1 MVGFLDSVS
10 WICLVVGPVFCI
22 IGGVGLLR
30 LPDFYTRTHAAGIT
44 DTLGA
49 GLIILGLILQAGF
62 TLITVKLVF
71 IIIFMLF
78 INPGATHGLAK
89 AAFAQGVKVDSEGK
103 EPDAAAD

>member
-1 MVGFLDSVS
+1 MS
-10 WICLVVGPVFCI
+10 WICLIVGPLFCI
-22 IGGVGLLR
+22 AGAVGLLR
-30 LPDFYTRTHAAGIT
+30 LPDFYSRTHAAGIT

-49 GLIILGLILQAGF
+49 GLVILGLVFQAGF
-62 TLITVKLVF
+62 TLVTVKLVF